1 MAGIGQLTFPAAVG
15 AAASLGAIAVGPPG
29 VGVTGLVLCGGVLL
43 LATANE
49 HKRAE
54 AARAA
59 HLASVIHEDPALEAA
74 RQQYDLLRSDLED
87 EIESAVESLGGSLL
101 FDEHWF
107 IVRGDD
113 GAFHLEVNPVEPPAS
128 RVLVSSVID
137 FDRLARWMA
146 EVGES
151 CYVLE
156 DEEGWAPVPPI
167 AAAAMAELGVSRP

>member
-59 HLASVIHEDPALEAA
+59 HLATAVREDPAVEAA
-74 RQQYDLLRSDLED
+74 QLQYDLLR
-87 EIESAVESLGGSLL
+87 
-101 FDEHWF
+101 
-107 IVRGDD
+107 
-113 GAFHLEVNPVEPPAS
+113 
-128 RVLVSSVID
+128 
-137 FDRLARWMA
+137 
-146 EVGES
+146 
-151 CYVLE
+151 
-156 DEEGWAPVPPI
+156 
-167 AAAAMAELGVSRP
+167 